1 MTDERIET
9 GALQI
14 DDDWTGLFVR
24 GDDALALMLIL
35 RKAYRSTGIFNNDEL
50 TRIAW
55 LCATIDLDVDQQNI
69 HTDREVQRIKTK

>member
-24 GDDALALMLIL
+24 GDDAFQL
-35 RKAYRSTGIFNNDEL
+35 RDLLYKIYIGKQKIDNFDLGQLSRY
-50 TRIAW
+50 IA
-55 LCATIDLDVDQQNI
+55 IIELDVKHVQYSNQK
-69 HTDREVQRIKTK
+69 VQRIKTK